1 MTSIF
6 SIRSLTMPLLRRV
19 WARWQMVGM
28 LMLALLPLP
37 SMADIVSQS
46 VQSSAAQNPA
56 VSASSRQALQQLAGQ
71 ITQDCAIKRERTV
84 EPTDPRERALWD
96 MGQHTACECLPERIA
111 TLNDPALITPLLAG
125 GMQRIEAL
133 APLRAAC
140 GVQGLRQSLP
150 TLCRLDAAQKP
161 RAAAENKICDCIE
174 QSVSQV
180 SDEALAIEAKQA
192 YADFTARGRTQGQAS
207 TRQGLFEK
215 IAQDCR
221 R

>member
-1 MTSIF
+1 MMPIF
-6 SIRSLTMPLLRRV
+6 LIFLRGMQGFIRA
-19 WARWQMVGM
+19 WAHRQMVGV
-28 LMLALLPLP
+28 LLLALVPLP
-37 SMADIVSQS
+37 TWADTV
-46 VQSSAAQNPA
+46 AQTPQHPA
-56 VSASSRQALQQLAGQ
+56 VSASSRQSLQQLADQ
-71 ITQDCAIKRERTV
+71 ITQDCTIKRERTV
-84 EPTDPRERALWD
+84 EPTDPRERALWQ
-96 MGQHTACECLPERIA
+96 MGQHTACQCLPERIA

-161 RAAAENKICDCIE
+161 RFDAENKICDCIE
-174 QSVSQV
+174 QSVAQV

-192 YADFTARGRTQGQAS
+192 YADFTARGRMQGQAS